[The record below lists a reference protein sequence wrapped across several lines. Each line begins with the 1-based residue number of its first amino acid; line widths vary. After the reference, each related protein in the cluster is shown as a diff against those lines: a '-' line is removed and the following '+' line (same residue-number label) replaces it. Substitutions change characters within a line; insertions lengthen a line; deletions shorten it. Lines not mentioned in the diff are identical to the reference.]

1 MRLSLTTESQI
12 ERAIVQYY
20 ESSHNVELKHFMA
33 DLGMFG
39 NASLEILEEEE
50 KKILQNSNLMQS
62 NLLLLKL

>member
-1 MRLSLTTESQI
+1 
-12 ERAIVQYY
+12 
-20 ESSHNVELKHFMA
+20 MA